1 MDDIEEFEYSIEL
14 PIGIRFYFKNRLYEV
29 IESNSRNCC
38 QECAFIDESY
48 DLICQFMNCGGS
60 YYERLDRKLV
70 SFKEVEKTE
79 DDNNG

>member
-1 MDDIEEFEYSIEL
+1 MDDIKEFEYSLEL
-14 PIGIRFYFKNRLYEV
+14 PIGTRFYFMNRLYEV

-48 DLICQFMNCGGS
+48 DFICQFMNCGGS

-70 SFKEVEKTE
+70 TFKEVEE
-79 DDNNG
+79 

>member
-1 MDDIEEFEYSIEL
+1 MGDIEELEYSLEL
-14 PIGIRFYFKNRLYEV
+14 PIGTRFYFMNRLYEV

-48 DLICQFMNCGGS
+48 DPICQFMNCGGS

-70 SFKEVEKTE
+70 LFKELEEIKEEEK
-79 DDNNG
+79 